1 MDENVKQI
9 IVDLRAEAERRHLT
23 APDVYRMLD
32 GHPDVPSLQTVRRV
46 LEGDLSK
53 ANFKYTTSI
62 KPVEDVLNQ
71 SRLEDVTQMIKYVG
85 DLKAKIDFLYDFLLS
100 KK

>member
-32 GHPDVPSLQTVRRV
+32 GHPDAPSLQTVRRI

-53 ANFKYTTSI
+53 LNFKYATSV
-62 KPVEDVLNQ
+62 KPVEDVLSPQ
-71 SRLEDVTQMIKYVG
+71 LEDITQMIKYVSEVKNRV
-85 DLKAKIDFLYDFLLS
+85 DLLYNFLLS